1 MMTAMTGARLA
12 ADKNAPMPTNAKA
25 RGSWAAAGQTACT
38 AVPNKYPA
46 LAPMNS
52 EGVNTPPGAPDPN
65 DAIVASH
72 LHASSPGMSI
82 HATWPER
89 ISTTTE

>member
-12 ADKNAPMPTNAKA
+12 ADRNAPMPTNAKA

-38 AVPNKYPA
+38 AVPNIYPA

-52 EGVNTPPGAPDPN
+52 DGVNTPPGAPDPN

-72 LHASSPGMSI
+72 LHAAIPSNIFQSKP
-82 HATWPER
+82 PLR
-89 ISTTTE
+89 ICTTTE